1 MSRTVCEHFVEECEP
16 CEECDKAG
24 GELAALMEDAAAII
38 LKMKDTLAVRGAR
51 PTTEKEAAL
60 WDECFAVYVRMV
72 KWATNRSEE
81 WDFTKTAHGSRTLQ
95 R

>member
-1 MSRTVCEHFVEECEP
+1 MSRTVCEHFVEEGEP

-72 KWATNRSEE
+72 KWANRVPNAEVSGRPH
-81 WDFTKTAHGSRTLQ
+81 HGIERE
-95 R
+95 